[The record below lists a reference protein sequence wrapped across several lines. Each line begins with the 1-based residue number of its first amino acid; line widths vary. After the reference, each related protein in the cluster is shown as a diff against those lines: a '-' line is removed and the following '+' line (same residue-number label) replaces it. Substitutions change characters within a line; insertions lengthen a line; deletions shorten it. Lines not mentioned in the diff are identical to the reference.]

1 MPTKYTDRLNLKI
14 DGSNNIC
21 FFTQNGLKIA
31 NGYEK
36 IIFSNGIPY
45 IEFSEKM
52 LTIENICIPENQK
65 WKVKNVL
72 YNYVEYRSKDYCNIK
87 IIKWKKNKEPFK
99 SNMFYISP
107 FKLKSNEVP
116 ILIKPLHRK
125 KTLQNL

>member
-1 MPTKYTDRLNLKI
+1 
-14 DGSNNIC
+14 
-21 FFTQNGLKIA
+21 
-31 NGYEK
+31 
-36 IIFSNGIPY
+36 
-45 IEFSEKM
+45 M